1 MRLTRQQMAE
11 KYPDRY
17 LGITDIQYENND
29 GVTIESAEIIYTD
42 KSEEELLTLQISHTF
57 KVKVDS
63 KGYYRQ
69 FKIKDNNGTPYVY
82 LAKTYETEEEYYTGD
97 K

>member
-29 GVTIESAEIIYTD
+29 GVTIESAEIIDTD
-42 KSEEELLTLQISHTF
+42 KS
-57 KVKVDS
+57 
-63 KGYYRQ
+63 
-69 FKIKDNNGTPYVY
+69 
-82 LAKTYETEEEYYTGD
+82 EEEYYTGD

>member
-29 GVTIESAEIIYTD
+29 GVTIESAEIVYTD
-42 KSEEELLTLQISHTF
+42 KSEEELLTLQISGTEDIMCWYTTGS
-57 KVKVDS
+57 KVNV
-63 KGYYRQ
+63 GVM
-69 FKIKDNNGTPYVY
+69 T
-82 LAKTYETEEEYYTGD
+82 LC
-97 K
+97 

>member
-29 GVTIESAEIIYTD
+29 GVSIESAEVIYTD
-42 KSEEELLTLQISHTF
+42 KTEEELLTLQVSGAEDIMCWYTTGIF
-57 KVKVDS
+57 
-63 KGYYRQ
+63 
-69 FKIKDNNGTPYVY
+69 NNF
-82 LAKTYETEEEYYTGD
+82 
-97 K
+97 